1 MLEAQKS
8 FGGAPYVAVVGE
20 EITLEVDLY
29 NPLAM
34 QVQVDHLRVSSRCS
48 TSSDLQ
54 VNLSMNYDW

>member
-8 FGGAPYVAVVGE
+8 SGRAPYVAVVGE

-34 QVQVDHLRVSSRCS
+34 QIQVDQLRVSSKCS

-54 VNLSMNYDW
+54 VKLSINHNW